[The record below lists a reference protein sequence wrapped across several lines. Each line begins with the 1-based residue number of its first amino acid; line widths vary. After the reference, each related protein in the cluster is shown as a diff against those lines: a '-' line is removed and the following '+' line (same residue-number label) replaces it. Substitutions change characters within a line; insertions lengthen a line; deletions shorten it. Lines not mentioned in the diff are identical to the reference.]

1 LGMANFLRLSRQ
13 KRMIKKPRIDAAA
26 RQNVLSS
33 AQLDRRQT
41 ELAVRRKST

>member
-1 LGMANFLRLSRQ
+1 MANFLRLSLDK

-33 AQLDRRQT
+33 TQLDRRQT